1 MSVVRSH
8 LRILHLNLRF
18 NLHLALSYKEKEK
31 KKDTLKK
38 TKSEMP
44 TDGNRTGETT
54 SYHKV
59 YDKVIDTDSISYI
72 ITSNVITPSLKP
84 SCDIVENTHLTRGQ
98 EIIFVILSLLTSQP
112 PISIYCIIY
121 LMMRTVQQAQCLSL

>member
-1 MSVVRSH
+1 
-8 LRILHLNLRF
+8 
-18 NLHLALSYKEKEK
+18 
-31 KKDTLKK
+31 
-38 TKSEMP
+38 MP

-54 SYHKV
+54 SYYKV

-72 ITSNVITPSLKP
+72 ITTSNVITPSLKP
-84 SCDIVENTHLTRGQ
+84 LCDIVENTHLTRGQ

>member
-1 MSVVRSH
+1 
-8 LRILHLNLRF
+8 
-18 NLHLALSYKEKEK
+18 
-31 KKDTLKK
+31 
-38 TKSEMP
+38 MP

-54 SYHKV
+54 SYYKV

-72 ITSNVITPSLKP
+72 ITTSNVITPSLKP

-98 EIIFVILSLLTSQP
+98 EIIFVILSLLTSHP